1 MAKHGFQKDGS
12 RVGKK
17 QKVEEDDRQSIVKA
31 LKRQEQAQSTT
42 FNLLDWQSVFT
53 AWAVIDDVSLGKTT
67 SNALKQLLIYR
78 NPIIEG
84 ALPQSYSTTRSW
96 IMQGFK
102 QAKAAVRRS
111 MATSKSRITL
121 SFDGWKSGNELD
133 LLGVVAHYI
142 DEQYQVKNVLLALR
156 NTYGSHKGV
165 EIHHHLLAVCREF
178 KIGNRLAFFMA
189 DNASNNDLALQ
200 LLQNDLNIDPH
211 TDRLRCAGHII
222 NLVCK
227 AILFGTDI
235 DCIDEVL
242 FSTISEEH
250 TTIED
255 AVVSQFE
262 RELRSRD
269 ELSVIKAWRK
279 KGPVGKLHNLIVH
292 IRATPLRR
300 EFFKQKQKEA
310 TADCKRLYSV
320 VLNGGIRWN
329 STFDMIDRAI
339 KLRDAIELYQLYFK
353 DDEDEPT
360 AADLLTSSDWLELI
374 DLHSLLKPLKQA
386 SLSVQS
392 DGKDCHHGSLFE
404 SLQTID
410 WLLTKLEGLK
420 RQHEH
425 LPTSHFKAS
434 INLGWKKLNKYY
446 ELSDLT
452 PHYRAAIAIHPHFK
466 MRWFQKQWQ
475 QHHPQWIAEALTA
488 IEELFDGYKRRH
500 SDEAAA
506 LRTPALEIQELSELD
521 QYNTMGEEFE
531 GDELQRFLHEDIA
544 PQGTNPLSW
553 WQSNQERFPVL
564 RHMAF
569 DLLAAPA
576 SSSADERA
584 FSMAG
589 HVLDKEHYSTL
600 DDLAEAHQC
609 LKSAHREGIIKRVAV
624 EPSDTLDTTEQA
636 PTSSPTSITSS

>member
-1 MAKHGFQKDGS
+1 
-12 RVGKK
+12 
-17 QKVEEDDRQSIVKA
+17 
-31 LKRQEQAQSTT
+31 
-42 FNLLDWQSVFT
+42 
-53 AWAVIDDVSLGKTT
+53 
-67 SNALKQLLIYR
+67 
-78 NPIIEG
+78 
-84 ALPQSYSTTRSW
+84 
-96 IMQGFK
+96 
-102 QAKAAVRRS
+102 
-111 MATSKSRITL
+111 
-121 SFDGWKSGNELD
+121 
-133 LLGVVAHYI
+133 
-142 DEQYQVKNVLLALR
+142 
-156 NTYGSHKGV
+156 
-165 EIHHHLLAVCREF
+165 
-178 KIGNRLAFFMA
+178 MA
-189 DNASNNDLALQ
+189 DNASNNDKALE
-200 LLQNDLNIDPH
+200 LLQTELNIDPVKQ
-211 TDRLRCAGHII
+211 RLRCAGHII

-227 AILFGTDI
+227 AVLYGTDV
-235 DCIDEVL
+235 DCINDIIRHAE
-242 FSTISEEH
+242 STD
-250 TTIED
+250 TED
-255 AVVSQFE
+255 FYDSKVSQFE
-262 RELRSRD
+262 ATLRSSNN
-269 ELSVIKAWRK
+269 ELEHLKAWRK
-279 KGPVGKLHNLIVH
+279 KDPVGKLHNIVIH
-292 IRATPLRR
+292 ARATPARR
-300 EFFKQKQKEA
+300 EFFMSKQREA
-310 TADCKRLYSV
+310 STEDSKRLYQLV
-320 VLNGGIRWN
+320 VNGGIRWN
-329 STFDMIDRAI
+329 STCDMLERAI
-339 KLRDAIELYQLYFK
+339 KLMDAIELYQQAYKHDPQSPL
-353 DDEDEPT
+353 ED
-360 AADLLTSSDWLELI
+360 DLLSNDDWHELKQL
-374 DLHSLLKPLKQA
+374 LHLLLPLKQA
-386 SLSVQS
+386 SLAIQS
-392 DGKDCHHGSLFE
+392 NGKDCHHGSLFE

-452 PHYRAAIAIHPHFK
+452 PHYRAAIAIHPHFT

-584 FSMAG
+584 FSKAG